1 MFQLHYNIYAH
12 STIALQIELIMALYG
27 VRVSVSQLHTL
38 TQRYSEYP
46 LGSIPDYEI
55 SILHLLSVLD
65 GADCIPSPPPLVH
78 GLAQSTTPCTM

>member
-1 MFQLHYNIYAH
+1 
-12 STIALQIELIMALYG
+12 MALHG

-55 SILHLLSVLD
+55 SILHLLSV
-65 GADCIPSPPPLVH
+65 
-78 GLAQSTTPCTM
+78 